1 MNTAALIGRLAD
13 DPVVTTSKNGTAT
26 AKYVLAV
33 RRRGKNTE
41 EAFDFIR
48 CTCFGETADFAEK
61 YFSKGTRVGVIGHIQ
76 GKRYE
81 NEEGFIVYTAEIVVE
96 NQRLQTVLHN

>member
-13 DPVVTTSKNGTAT
+13 DPVVTTSKKKKNGTAT

-48 CTCFGETADFAEK
+48 CTCFVKTVDFAEK
-61 YFSKGTRVGVIGHIQ
+61 YFFKGHASWCYRPHSGCT
-76 GKRYE
+76 
-81 NEEGFIVYTAEIVVE
+81 
-96 NQRLQTVLHN
+96 L